1 MTNKTIQSLIN
12 KSNKGSLEA
21 SYQLYENYLNGKHVE
36 IDEDTANLYKKRT
49 IDIFRKNKL
58 ILTDIKLLNYKRFK
72 ELTINFSP
80 KTTIIIGNNGT
91 GKTTILDSISK
102 SLSWL
107 SGKITSSTSGGR
119 GQLINEMEINNH
131 VENDEYTTIV
141 SSFET
146 AKKQKHSI
154 ELFKSRNATTLSQRS
169 QVDAF
174 TTLAKLYKL
183 LNTENDNASLPLLAF
198 YSVHRS
204 SEISLSD
211 SDTQTVNS
219 NLFDKKLGYEK
230 SLNGK
235 IDFQNFFKWF
245 SYIYDLSLE
254 TKTKNNS
261 DDINKKIIELLKD
274 NSLDKLR
281 SELQRITES
290 ASLNSPN
297 NDVATK
303 IVNSINTAITSFIP
317 ELSNIKLTRIPKLDL
332 SIEKNGIP
340 LSVLQLS
347 QGEKSLIFL
356 ISDIARRLTILNPES
371 DNPLLGSGIVLIDEI
386 DLHLH
391 PKWQQSVIKNLE
403 NTFKNIQFIITTHSP
418 QVLSTIKKEN
428 IRILD
433 IDIEDNDIAAI
444 PISHTYGEASNYIL
458 KSVMNVDPTPPT
470 EENKKLKKLMSYVD
484 QGDHETEGAL
494 DLLKELELSLGD
506 THSQIQA
513 IKRSIRR
520 QKALNQ

>member
-219 NLFDKKLGYEK
+219 NLFDKKLGYDK

-356 ISDIARRLTILNPES
+356 I
-371 DNPLLGSGIVLIDEI
+371 
-386 DLHLH
+386 
-391 PKWQQSVIKNLE
+391 
-403 NTFKNIQFIITTHSP
+403 
-418 QVLSTIKKEN
+418 
-428 IRILD
+428 
-433 IDIEDNDIAAI
+433 
-444 PISHTYGEASNYIL
+444 
-458 KSVMNVDPTPPT
+458 
-470 EENKKLKKLMSYVD
+470 
-484 QGDHETEGAL
+484 
-494 DLLKELELSLGD
+494 
-506 THSQIQA
+506 
-513 IKRSIRR
+513 
-520 QKALNQ
+520 